1 MIAVDD
7 LDKQFVGAGRNVV
20 RALERLSFS
29 VAQGEFVSIVGP
41 SGCGKTTLLR
51 IVAGTIPPSR
61 GSVSVNG
68 IPVTG
73 PSKEMGVVFQTPV
86 LFPWRTILENVLV
99 PADVR
104 RAPRAMYA
112 DKARK
117 MLAVAGLDG
126 FADEYPWRLSG
137 GMQQR
142 AAICRALVYDP
153 AVLLLDE
160 PFGALDA
167 MTREVM
173 NSELMRLCALTKS
186 SVLLITHS
194 ISEAVFLSDRVL
206 VMSSRPGRLVGDIK
220 IDLRRPRSIDV
231 MGTERFAALTHEVRT
246 LLASHHALDAH

>member
-1 MIAVDD
+1 VISVQQ
-7 LDKQFVGAGRNVV
+7 LDKQFSASGRTVH
-20 RALERLSFS
+20 ALDRVSFD
-29 VAQGEFVSIVGP
+29 VARGEFVSIVGP

-51 IVAGTIPPSR
+51 IVAGTIPASR
-61 GSVSVNG
+61 GAILVNG
-68 IPVTG
+68 RLVTS
-73 PSKEMGVVFQTPV
+73 PSPEMGVVFQTPV
-86 LFPWRTILENVLV
+86 LFPWRTILENVLL

-104 RAPRAMYA
+104 RASRQSYVE
-112 DKARK
+112 KARK

-126 FADEYPWRLSG
+126 FADEYPWQLSG

-153 AVLLLDE
+153 SVLLLDE

-173 NSELMRLCALTKS
+173 NTELMRLCALTQC

-194 ISEAVFLSDRVL
+194 IAEAVFLSDRVL
-206 VMSSRPGRLVGDIK
+206 VMSSRPGRLVGEIA
-220 IDLRRPRSIDV
+220 IDLPRSRSIDV

-246 LLASHHALDAH
+246 LLASHHALDTQ